1 MSAPTVSVSMVTY
14 NQEGWVGAALESAL
28 SQDLEDLEVV
38 VGDDASTDATLDV
51 VEAFA
56 ARDPRVRIL
65 DTPEKLGP
73 RANYMRTLLAC
84 RGEFVSQLD
93 GDDLFTDPCKLRLQ
107 VEALRADPT
116 LAGVFCTATRI
127 DDEGAEIDGPR
138 APRGRLERYGLA
150 QFAYECGA
158 DSCTVL
164 FRRPPDRVF
173 PDWYRTIPVGDWPL
187 HMLNMLGGDY
197 AYMNRTMSAYRV
209 HAGGVWN
216 RLDADKRIWRTLEC
230 QRHLLE
236 GLPAAVRPTI
246 APPIAS
252 RALSIAR
259 RFARA
264 GRVGEAR
271 KALQWIDE
279 HAPGAAPL
287 GNALKTRLL
296 IGWKSVF
303 GGPGP
308 DESDAKEAG

>member
-14 NQEGWVGAALESAL
+14 NQERWVGDAIEGALA
-28 SQDLEDLEVV
+28 QDIEDLEVV
-38 VGDDASTDATLDV
+38 IGDDASTDRT
-51 VEAFA
+51 VEIIRGFA
-56 ARDPRVRIL
+56 ERDPRVRVL

-73 RANYMRTLLAC
+73 RQNHMRTQLAC

-93 GDDLFTDPCKLRLQ
+93 GDDLFTDPSKLRLQ

-127 DDEGAEIDGPR
+127 DDDGVEIGGPR
-138 APRGRLERYGLA
+138 APRGRRERYGLA
-150 QFAYECGA
+150 EFAYECGA

-173 PDWYRTIPVGDWPL
+173 PDWYHTIPVGDWPL

-197 AYMNRTMSAYRV
+197 AFMDRTMSAYRV

-216 RLDADKRIWRTLEC
+216 QLDEDKRVWRTLEC
-230 QRHLLE
+230 QRYLLE
-236 GLPAAVRPTI
+236 GMPPEVQPII

-264 GRVGEAR
+264 RRIAEAR
-271 KALQWIDE
+271 RAMAWIDE

-287 GNALKTRLL
+287 GNRLKTRAL
-296 IGWKSVF
+296 IALKSMT
-303 GGPGP
+303 GGGAR
-308 DESDAKEAG
+308 DASNETQAS